1 MTPDAPPPAPEQPA
15 PDRNRDLRLA
25 RWLAVLISVSLT
37 GLGVWTLISG
47 HYEGRNTR
55 SSAAPVALDGPA
67 ALAMGLA
74 QIALGGLPLALLA
87 RNGRQAGFWATGCG
101 VAALV
106 AFMVSLRLSA

>member
-1 MTPDAPPPAPEQPA
+1 MTPDAPPPSPEQAAPA
-15 PDRNRDLRLA
+15 RSRDLRLG
-25 RWLAVLISVSLT
+25 RWLAMLISVSLT
-37 GLGVWTLISG
+37 GLSVWTLISG

-74 QIALGGLPLALLA
+74 QIALGSLPLALLA